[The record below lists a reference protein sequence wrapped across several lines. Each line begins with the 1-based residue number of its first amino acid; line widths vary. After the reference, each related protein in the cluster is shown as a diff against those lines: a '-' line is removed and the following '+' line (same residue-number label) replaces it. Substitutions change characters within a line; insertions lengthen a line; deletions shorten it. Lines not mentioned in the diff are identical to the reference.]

1 MADKKEKDVSFQR
14 KVENTVDVFVNRNK
28 MILIITGIAL
38 VAIFVGLW
46 IGINVSTN
54 RAEANMGRLDELS
67 EQYTTWVAIEDVT
80 STEAVE
86 LATTLKSDLEGF
98 ASSKSTSYPSVKA
111 SYLLGLIAFK
121 EGDYD
126 VAKNEFLSSLEKGK
140 KSYIAP
146 LSLFNLAVTS
156 EQLNDASAALDYYQQ
171 VYDTTDGGAAQSAK
185 ALFNVGRLHDANNDT
200 DLAKAVF
207 QQLSDEY
214 PNSEYAKLAAS
225 KLVLL

>member
-1 MADKKEKDVSFQR
+1 MADKKEVSFQH
-14 KVENTVDVFVNRNK
+14 KVENTLSNFVSRNR

-38 VAIFVGLW
+38 IVILVGLW
-46 IGINVSTN
+46 IGISVSTN
-54 RAEANMGRLDELS
+54 NAEANMGRIDELG
-67 EQYTTWVAIEDVT
+67 EQYNTWAAMDDMT

-86 LATTLKSDLEGF
+86 LASTLKNDLQEF
-98 ASSKSTSYPSVKA
+98 ATSKSKSYPSVKA
-111 SYLLGLIAFK
+111 SYLLGLMAFK
-121 EGDYD
+121 EGSYD
-126 VAKNEFLSSLEKGK
+126 EAKNQFLASLEKGK
-140 KSYIAP
+140 DSYFAP

-156 EQLNDASAALDYYQQ
+156 EQLNDSKAALEYYQQ
-171 VYDTTDGGAAQSAK
+171 VYDTTDGNAAQSAK
-185 ALFNVGRLHDANNDT
+185 ALFNVGRLHEANNDT

>member
-1 MADKKEKDVSFQR
+1 MADKKEVSFQH
-14 KVENTVDVFVNRNK
+14 KVENNLSDFVSRNR
-28 MILIITGIAL
+28 MILIIIGIAL
-38 VAIFVGLW
+38 LVILIGLW
-46 IGINVSTN
+46 IGISVSTN
-54 RAEANMGRLDELS
+54 NAEANMGRIDELGK
-67 EQYTTWVAIEDVT
+67 QYETWAAMEDMT

-86 LATTLKSDLEGF
+86 LASTLKNNLQEF
-98 ASSKSTSYPSVKA
+98 ATLKNKSYPSVKA

-121 EGDYD
+121 EGSYD
-126 VAKNEFLSSLEKGK
+126 EAKNQFLASLEKGK
-140 KSYIAP
+140 DSYFAS

-156 EQLNDASAALDYYQQ
+156 EQLNDSKAALDYYQQ
-171 VYDTTDGGAAQSAK
+171 VYDTTNGNAAQSAK
-185 ALFNVGRLHDANNDT
+185 ALFNVGRLHEANNDT